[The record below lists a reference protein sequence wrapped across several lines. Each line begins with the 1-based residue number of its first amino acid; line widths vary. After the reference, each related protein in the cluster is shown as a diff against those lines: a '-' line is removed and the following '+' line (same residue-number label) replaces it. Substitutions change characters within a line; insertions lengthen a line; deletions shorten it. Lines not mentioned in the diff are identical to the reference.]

1 MTIPSLGRVASLFPH
16 IEKDWWK
23 KAYNE
28 MYLYTDGDC
37 VEVPAI
43 TEAECN
49 DIIGISSVQQLLKTQ
64 ESSIKVLDLCCGQG
78 RHSINLAKRFPS
90 VNFYGI
96 DQSTYLLDLARKRAI
111 EENVQSNVTFQKGDL
126 RRIPASDCSFDLVIL
141 LGNSFGH
148 CNDEGD
154 LHQSGWEWLEGK
166 EKLLACRE
174 RELSPDKTLLASREI
189 VIDLEGPSIRQDLF
203 YSVRLYDLEEMDN
216 LLQRSGL
223 FLQAEDG
230 MQITATKRDGPV
242 DMGMMER
249 RQLIVAQ
256 KPVKSTAAKP
266 PAVDALE
273 QDADIYVHPNL
284 TQSYNPHKGRL
295 LQVSAF
301 VSAGTMILA
310 DTPYA
315 LIPSADPSHPDASIC
330 SNLKCRQQ
338 VSRDTHRE
346 ICQRNC
352 IRDVVWCDN
361 RCRTADQARHDFE
374 CAWLKNYGESLRQNE
389 GQYAFAMLWTVMR
402 LLAGRYIELQA
413 GFKPSELYSWED
425 RFKRGWDSIEI
436 LHSNRER
443 WPQTQIL
450 HWKRLVEVYLTHDN
464 QSDLSVDDLVDLIC
478 KEESNSFGL
487 YPSDTGIFPIPD
499 PPIERGV
506 DYGLGIYPRASIVNH
521 SCIPNVIWRAD
532 NNGRMVLTT
541 SKDLAAGD
549 ECFICYFDLCKYV
562 DFKARQKLLRED
574 FLFSCAFRDD
584 YHPLVTIQFG
594 HNDQKPAANISLS
607 QYTRNLERFVTEAS
621 NAGATPILVT
631 PLSRRNYDK
640 STGTPRIVMSL
651 ANETLATIIA
661 AHRSNAAYI
670 DLNKTSTWYLNA
682 IGPENA
688 FTYNLNPADYTH
700 LNVPGSILFGGIVA
714 ELITQKLGTLEK
726 SGYLRVNDKLKKNV
740 DYGIYYW
747 P

>member
-1 MTIPSLGRVASLFPH
+1 MIRPGVF
-16 IEKDWWK
+16 
-23 KAYNE
+23 
-28 MYLYTDGDC
+28 
-37 VEVPAI
+37 
-43 TEAECN
+43 
-49 DIIGISSVQQLLKTQ
+49 
-64 ESSIKVLDLCCGQG
+64 
-78 RHSINLAKRFPS
+78 F
-90 VNFYGI
+90 
-96 DQSTYLLDLARKRAI
+96 
-111 EENVQSNVTFQKGDL
+111 
-126 RRIPASDCSFDLVIL
+126 
-141 LGNSFGH
+141 
-148 CNDEGD
+148 
-154 LHQSGWEWLEGK
+154 
-166 EKLLACRE
+166 
-174 RELSPDKTLLASREI
+174 REI

>member
-549 ECFICYFDLCKYV
+549 DTTATQSSNGGGWGDGLLNTTL
-562 DFKARQKLLRED
+562 FKGASGRNFGHNGATTVSFRSGGYWDEVLTTVRQV
-574 FLFSCAFRDD
+574 RDD

-594 HNDQKPAANISLS
+594 HDDQKPAANISLS

-670 DLNKTSTWYLNA
+670 DLNKTST
-682 IGPENA
+682 
-688 FTYNLNPADYTH
+688 
-700 LNVPGSILFGGIVA
+700 
-714 ELITQKLGTLEK
+714 
-726 SGYLRVNDKLKKNV
+726 
-740 DYGIYYW
+740 
-747 P
+747 